1 MTSTGAVPAGKA
13 GSPLAGLKVLDFTHA
28 LSGPFATQ
36 LLADLGADVV
46 KVENPDH
53 QDLSRSIPP
62 YVGDLSHYFVAINHG
77 KRSIS
82 LDLKSDAGRE
92 VAYALALKADVLID
106 NFRPG
111 ALTRMGLDYARLSQK
126 NPRLIQCAISGFGQ
140 TGSMAGRAAYDIII
154 QAMSGFMSVT
164 GEENG
169 APLRC
174 GVSIGDMVAGLYAV
188 QAISTALYERERS
201 GRGQQLDVAM
211 FDCMISMLSYYVTLA
226 QVSGRSPQAAG
237 SLHAT
242 LAPVGGFKTADG
254 WIVIAAT
261 TEGFWRNVCR
271 AIGREELAADP
282 RFAGLAARQ
291 ANRDAL
297 LSIIEPI
304 LQTRTSV
311 EWSEILNR
319 HDVPN
324 GPVLDLL
331 SLLAHPLAAERRI
344 FREAP
349 LDSGSLLVSRYP
361 VLTHGEPAANPPTR
375 PPPQLGEQSEA
386 IVRDWLGREPVDA
399 PTPTGA

>member
-1 MTSTGAVPAGKA
+1 MAPVPKDAKARA

-46 KVENPDH
+46 KVENPGH

-77 KRSIS
+77 KRSIA
-82 LDLKSDAGRE
+82 LDLKSEEGRA
-92 VAYALALKADVLID
+92 VAFELALKADVLID

-111 ALTRMGLDYARLSQK
+111 ALARMGMSYEALSEK

-140 TGSMAGRAAYDIII
+140 TGDMAGRAAYDIII

-188 QAISTALYERERS
+188 QAISTALYERERT
-201 GRGQQLDVAM
+201 GRGQALDVAM
-211 FDCMISMLSYYVTLA
+211 FDCMVSMLSYYVTLA

-242 LAPVGGFKTADG
+242 LAPVGGFQTADG

-261 TEGFWRNVCR
+261 TEGFWRNFCR
-271 AIGREELAADP
+271 AIGREDLATDP
-282 RFAGLAARQ
+282 RFADLGARQ

-297 LSIIEPI
+297 LGLVQPI
-304 LQTRTSV
+304 LLARTSV
-311 EWSEILNR
+311 EWTVILDGC
-319 HDVPN
+319 DVPN

-331 SLLAHPLAAERRI
+331 SLLSHPLAAERRI

-349 LDSGSLLVSRYP
+349 VGEGSLRVSRYP
-361 VLTHGEPAANPPTR
+361 VLTHGEPPANPPSQR
-375 PPPQLGEQSEA
+375 PPLLGEQSA
-386 IVRDWLGREPVDA
+386 AVLRDWLGR
-399 PTPTGA
+399 